1 MYIFIYEFAFI
12 MNEIMADYIGLK
24 NTRIYKGIDHVSFN
38 SLEKGGLSIIFLK
51 ENVIELKIAMLAFF

>member
-12 MNEIMADYIGLK
+12 MNEIMADGLK

-51 ENVIELKIAMLAFF
+51 ENVIELKIAMLAFL